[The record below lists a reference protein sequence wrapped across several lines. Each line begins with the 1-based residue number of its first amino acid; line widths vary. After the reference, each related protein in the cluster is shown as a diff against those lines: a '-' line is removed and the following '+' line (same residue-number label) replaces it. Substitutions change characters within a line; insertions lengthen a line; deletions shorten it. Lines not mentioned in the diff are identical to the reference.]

1 MADAAQ
7 KEAAFVKV
15 EQAFRALADAVREL
29 KSLGATE
36 ADCEARIGPMLD
48 ELEEVFTHD

>member
-7 KEAAFVKV
+7 KEAAFAKV

-29 KSLGATE
+29 KALGVTAAE
-36 ADCEARIGPMLD
+36 CEARIGSVLD
-48 ELEEVFTHD
+48 ELEEVFIHD